1 MNFDIRNF
9 AVFEIGGVEVWLTET
24 ILMTW
29 IIMAVLIAFAVLVRI
44 KLRGFGERP
53 TGFQNVVETMVEMLD
68 KFVSSMAGPRLQ
80 FLGNWFFMVFAFI
93 MLSNFSGAFGLRPP
107 TADWAMTFALAL
119 STFVLIQAMGLK
131 FRGWKYI
138 KATLFEPTPFLLP
151 LNLIGELA
159 RPVSL
164 SFRLFGNI
172 LAGMI
177 LLAMVYNLPPVWAT
191 IILPAALH
199 GYFDIIIGLLQTY
212 IFCALSLAFISG
224 AAGIEQD

>member
-1 MNFDIRNF
+1 MSFDIRNF
-9 AVFEIGGVEVWLTET
+9 AVFDIAGTEIWFTET

-29 IIMAVLIAFAVLVRI
+29 IIMLILILFAVVARV
-44 KLRGFGERP
+44 KLTKFSEKP

-80 FLGNWFFMVFAFI
+80 FLGSWFFMVFTFVAV
-93 MLSNFSGAFGLRPP
+93 SNISGAFGLRPP

-119 STFVLIQAMGLK
+119 STFALIHIMGAK
-131 FRGWKYI
+131 FRGGRY
-138 KATLFEPTPFLLP
+138 FLSLLNP

-159 RPVSL
+159 KPVSL

-172 LAGMI
+172 LAGII
-177 LLAMVYNLPPVWAT
+177 LMTMVYNVPPIWFSF
-191 IILPAALH
+191 ILPAALH
-199 GYFDIIIGLLQTY
+199 GYFDVAIGLLQTY
-212 IFCALSLAFISG
+212 IFCALSLAFIGG